1 MGGRKGKGKG
11 KRTSFSPL
19 NFSKSS
25 WPDSGIMATP
35 PLIDVASNSVNV
47 IGEFSK
53 CGEEDSLLGFVSDD
67 TMPVQSVHPLTKS
80 TAAHK
85 VLDNLR
91 VSKKIEK
98 QPAPDRKHPL
108 QHHVNLPDRKI
119 LDDSSAKM
127 SNLKQPIKVMGNNR
141 PERKYNKAEMDPSYV
156 ELVKNNRGPDSEHK
170 HWSRLLSNAFA

>member
-19 NFSKSS
+19 NFSESS

-35 PLIDVASNSVNV
+35 PLIYVASNSVNV

-108 QHHVNLPDRKI
+108 QHHVNPPDRKI
-119 LDDSSAKM
+119 LDDSSAKL

-141 PERKYNKAEMDPSYV
+141 PERKYSKAEMDPSYV

-170 HWSRLLSNAFA
+170 LTLEPTLE